1 MYFYNMIK
9 QNLTEYIYIFL
20 LSIVGFLYY
29 EGVVDVVGFQWLYLS
44 IVNVFFF
51 LYFLIKNFKS
61 LSNLFKYS
69 IKGNYQLISYLIF
82 FISSIVS
89 IVYSLNHSVAII
101 AVSKIGIILCS
112 LFLLSQIK
120 IGNENFLLFVS
131 SLFSVFLLIEI
142 SSSLYPYFEI
152 IQVTEYK
159 FSMAENFLKGFAG
172 NKNITSASIA
182 FKIPFA
188 YLLLNKSKNLIIKIT
203 LLGLITFGFFN
214 LIILSSRAILV
225 SYTIVILFLIITLLL
240 VNAKKSKY
248 LSIIKQVL
256 VFILP
261 FIIAFI
267 FFKTNNTDQN
277 LNVTSRVSSIN
288 TSDVSATTRLRY
300 YKKGLEYFIKNP
312 IAGAG
317 IGNFQLISIKL
328 DSDNIESYIVP
339 YVAHN
344 DFIEVFTELGLV
356 GGLAYLLF
364 VLITGIYLI
373 QLFFK
378 LDDEV
383 EREQIIFLSMPFIIY
398 FIDANLNFPQYRP
411 IMQIAFIIYSV
422 LVFNFYRKK
431 ISKWML

>member
-1 MYFYNMIK
+1 MIK

-152 IQVTEYK
+152 IQVTEYN

-300 YKKGLEYFIKNP
+300 YKKGLEYFIENP

-344 DFIEVFTELGLV
+344 DFVEVFTELGLF

-364 VLITGIYLI
+364 VLSIAIYLI
-373 QLFFK
+373 RLFFK
-378 LDDEV
+378 LNDEV
-383 EREQIIFLSMPFIIY
+383 ERVQIIFLSMPFIIY

-411 IMQIAFIIYSV
+411 IMQIAFLIYSV
-422 LVFNFYRKK
+422 LVFKFYKK
-431 ISKWML
+431 RIS

>member
-1 MYFYNMIK
+1 MIK
-9 QNLTEYIYIFL
+9 KHLAEYFYIFL
-20 LSIVGFLYY
+20 IAIVGFIHY

-89 IVYSLNHSVAII
+89 IVYSLNQSVAII
-101 AVSKIGIILCS
+101 AVSKIGIILSS

-182 FKIPFA
+182 LKIPFV
-188 YLLLNKSKNLIIKIT
+188 YLLLNKSKNLIIKIS
-203 LLGLITFGFFN
+203 LLILITLGFFN
-214 LIILSSRAILV
+214 LFVLSSRAILV
-225 SYTIVILFLIITLLL
+225 SYLIVLIFLIITLII
-240 VNAKKSKY
+240 VNAKKSRH
-248 LSIIKQVL
+248 LHIIKHVSL
-256 VFILP
+256 FILP
-261 FIIAFI
+261 IIISFI
-267 FFKTNNTDQN
+267 FFKTINTDQN
-277 LNVTSRVSSIN
+277 LNITSRVSSIS

-300 YKKGLEYFIKNP
+300 YNKGLEYFIENP
-312 IAGAG
+312 LAGAG

-356 GGLAYLLF
+356 GGIAYLLF
-364 VLITGIYLI
+364 VLVTGIYLI
-373 QLFFK
+373 RLFFK

-383 EREQIIFLSMPFIIY
+383 EREQIIFLSIPFIIY

-411 IMQIAFIIYSV
+411 IMQVAFIIYSV
-422 LVFNFYRKK
+422 LVFKYYRKK
-431 ISKWML
+431 ISI

>member
-1 MYFYNMIK
+1 MIK
-9 QNLTEYIYIFL
+9 QNFTEYLYIFL
-20 LSIVGFLYY
+20 VSIVGFLHY

-44 IVNVFFF
+44 IVNVFFLF
-51 LYFLIKNFKS
+51 YFIVKNAKNLSITIKSSF
-61 LSNLFKYS
+61 
-69 IKGNYQLISYLIF
+69 IGNYQLILYLLF

-89 IVYSLNHSVAII
+89 IFYSLNQSVAII

-112 LFLLSQIK
+112 LFLFSQIK
-120 IGNENFLLFVS
+120 LDKEKFLLFVS
-131 SLFSVFLLIEI
+131 SLFTVFLLIEI

-159 FSMAENFLKGFAG
+159 FSMAQTYLKGFAG

-188 YLLLNKSKNLIIKIT
+188 YLLLNKSKNLIVKSS
-203 LLGLITFGFFN
+203 LLLLIAFGFFN
-214 LIILSSRAILV
+214 LIVLSSRAILV
-225 SYTIVILFLIITLLL
+225 SYSTVLIFLISTLLI
-240 VNAKKSKY
+240 VYANKSRFID
-248 LSIIKQVL
+248 IIKQVS

-261 FIIAFI
+261 IIIAFI

-277 LNVTSRVSSIN
+277 LNVTSRVSSIS

-300 YKKGLEYFIKNP
+300 YTKGLEYFIENP

-364 VLITGIYLI
+364 VLATGIYLI
-373 QLFFK
+373 RLFFK
-378 LDDEV
+378 LNDEL
-383 EREQIIFLSMPFIIY
+383 ERVQIIFLSMPFIIY

-422 LVFNFYRKK
+422 LVFKFYRKR
-431 ISKWML
+431 IS

>member
-1 MYFYNMIK
+1 MIK
-9 QNLTEYIYIFL
+9 QNFTEYLYIFL
-20 LSIVGFLYY
+20 VSIVGFLHY

-44 IVNVFFF
+44 IVNVFFLF
-51 LYFLIKNFKS
+51 YFIVKNAKNLSITIKSSF
-61 LSNLFKYS
+61 
-69 IKGNYQLISYLIF
+69 IGNYQLILYLLF

-89 IVYSLNHSVAII
+89 IFYSLNQSVAII

-112 LFLLSQIK
+112 LFLFSQIK
-120 IGNENFLLFVS
+120 LDKEKFLLFVS
-131 SLFSVFLLIEI
+131 SLFTVFLLIEI

-159 FSMAENFLKGFAG
+159 FSMAQTYLKGFAG

-188 YLLLNKSKNLIIKIT
+188 YLLLNKFKNLIVKSS
-203 LLGLITFGFFN
+203 LLLLIAFGFFN
-214 LIILSSRAILV
+214 LIVLSSRAILV
-225 SYTIVILFLIITLLL
+225 SYSTVLIFLISTLLI
-240 VNAKKSKY
+240 VYANKSRFID
-248 LSIIKQVL
+248 IIKQVS

-261 FIIAFI
+261 IIIAFI

-277 LNVTSRVSSIN
+277 LNVTSRVSSIS

-300 YKKGLEYFIKNP
+300 YTKGLEYFIENP

-364 VLITGIYLI
+364 VLSIGIYLVR
-373 QLFFK
+373 LFFELNVK
-378 LDDEV
+378 G
-383 EREQIIFLSMPFIIY
+383 ERLQIIFLSMPFLIY
-398 FIDANLNFPQYRP
+398 FVDANLNFPQYRP
-411 IMQIAFIIYSV
+411 IMQIAFLIYSV
-422 LVFNFYRKK
+422 LVFKFYRKRF
-431 ISKWML
+431 S

>member
-1 MYFYNMIK
+1 MIK
-9 QNLTEYIYIFL
+9 QNFTEYLYIFL
-20 LSIVGFLYY
+20 VSIVGFLHY

-44 IVNVFFF
+44 IVNVFFLF
-51 LYFLIKNFKS
+51 YFIVKNAKNLSITIKSSF
-61 LSNLFKYS
+61 
-69 IKGNYQLISYLIF
+69 IGNYQLILYLLF

-89 IVYSLNHSVAII
+89 IFYSLNQSVAII

-112 LFLLSQIK
+112 LFLFSQIK
-120 IGNENFLLFVS
+120 LDKEKFLLFVS
-131 SLFSVFLLIEI
+131 SLFTVFLLIEI

-159 FSMAENFLKGFAG
+159 FSMAQTYLKGFAG

-182 FKIPFA
+182 FKIPFV
-188 YLLLNKSKNLIIKIT
+188 YLLLNKSKSLIFKT
-203 LLGLITFGFFN
+203 LLLVLIAFGFFN
-214 LIILSSRAILV
+214 LIVLSSRAILV
-225 SYTIVILFLIITLLL
+225 SYSIVLIFLIITLLI
-240 VNAKKSKY
+240 VYANKSRFID
-248 LSIIKQVL
+248 IIKQVS

-261 FIIAFI
+261 IIIAFI

-277 LNVTSRVSSIN
+277 LNVTSRVSSIS

-300 YKKGLEYFIKNP
+300 YTKGLEYFIENP

-344 DFIEVFTELGLV
+344 DFIEVFTELGVV

-364 VLITGIYLI
+364 VLATGIYLVR
-373 QLFFK
+373 LFFELNVK
-378 LDDEV
+378 G
-383 EREQIIFLSMPFIIY
+383 ERLQIIFLSMPFLIY

-411 IMQIAFIIYSV
+411 IMQIAFLIYSV
-422 LVFNFYRKK
+422 LVFKFYRKR
-431 ISKWML
+431 IS

>member
-1 MYFYNMIK
+1 MIK
-9 QNLTEYIYIFL
+9 QNFTEYLYIFL
-20 LSIVGFLYY
+20 VSIVGFLHY

-44 IVNVFFF
+44 IVNVFFLF
-51 LYFLIKNFKS
+51 YFIVKNAKNLSITIKSSF
-61 LSNLFKYS
+61 
-69 IKGNYQLISYLIF
+69 IGNYQLILYLLF

-89 IVYSLNHSVAII
+89 IFYSLNQSVAII
-101 AVSKIGIILCS
+101 AVSKIAIILCS

-120 IGNENFLLFVS
+120 LDKEKFLLFVS
-131 SLFSVFLLIEI
+131 SLFTVFLLIEI

-152 IQVTEYK
+152 IQTTEYK
-159 FSMAENFLKGFAG
+159 VSMSQTYLKGFAG

-188 YLLLNKSKNLIIKIT
+188 YLLLNKSKNLIVKSS
-203 LLGLITFGFFN
+203 LLLLIAFGFFN
-214 LIILSSRAILV
+214 LIVLSSRAILV
-225 SYTIVILFLIITLLL
+225 SYSTVLIFLISTLLI
-240 VNAKKSKY
+240 VYANKSRFID
-248 LSIIKQVL
+248 IIKQVS

-261 FIIAFI
+261 IIIAFI

-277 LNVTSRVSSIN
+277 LNVTSRVSSIS

-300 YKKGLEYFIKNP
+300 YTKGLEYFIENP

-356 GGLAYLLF
+356 GGIAYLLF
-364 VLITGIYLI
+364 VLVTGIYLI
-373 QLFFK
+373 RLFFK

-383 EREQIIFLSMPFIIY
+383 EREQIIFLSIPFIIY

-411 IMQIAFIIYSV
+411 IMQVAFIIYSV
-422 LVFNFYRKK
+422 LVFKYYRKK
-431 ISKWML
+431 ISI

>member
-1 MYFYNMIK
+1 MIK
-9 QNLTEYIYIFL
+9 QNFTEYLYIFL
-20 LSIVGFLYY
+20 VSIVGFLHY

-44 IVNVFFF
+44 IVNVFFLF
-51 LYFLIKNFKS
+51 YFIVKNAKNLSITIKSSF
-61 LSNLFKYS
+61 
-69 IKGNYQLISYLIF
+69 IGNYQLILYLIF

-89 IVYSLNHSVAII
+89 IFYSLNQSVAII

-120 IGNENFLLFVS
+120 LDKEKFLLFVS
-131 SLFSVFLLIEI
+131 SLFTVFLLIEI

-152 IQVTEYK
+152 IQTTEYK
-159 FSMAENFLKGFAG
+159 VSMSQTYLKGFAG

-188 YLLLNKSKNLIIKIT
+188 YLLLNKSKNLIVKSS
-203 LLGLITFGFFN
+203 LLLLIAFGFFN
-214 LIILSSRAILV
+214 LIVLSSRAILV
-225 SYTIVILFLIITLLL
+225 SYSTVLIFLIITLLI
-240 VNAKKSKY
+240 VYANKSRFID
-248 LSIIKQVL
+248 IIKQVS

-261 FIIAFI
+261 IIIAFI

-277 LNVTSRVSSIN
+277 LNVTSRVSTIS

-300 YKKGLEYFIKNP
+300 YTKGLEYFIENP

-344 DFIEVFTELGLV
+344 DFIEVFTELGVV

-364 VLITGIYLI
+364 VLSTGIYLVR
-373 QLFFK
+373 LFFELNVK
-378 LDDEV
+378 G
-383 EREQIIFLSMPFIIY
+383 ERLQIIFLSMPFLIY

-411 IMQIAFIIYSV
+411 IMQIAFLIYSV
-422 LVFNFYRKK
+422 LVYKFYRKR
-431 ISKWML
+431 IS

>member
-1 MYFYNMIK
+1 MYFYAMIK
-9 QNLTEYIYIFL
+9 KNLAQYIYIFL
-20 LSIVGFLYY
+20 ISIVGFLHY

-44 IVNVFFF
+44 VVNLFF
-51 LYFLIKNFKS
+51 LFYHLVKNSNELSNSFKS
-61 LSNLFKYS
+61 SFT
-69 IKGNYQLISYLIF
+69 GNYQLILYLIF
-82 FISSIVS
+82 FIFSIVS
-89 IVYSLNHSVAII
+89 IFYSLNQSVAII

-112 LFLLSQIK
+112 LFLLSQTK
-120 IGNENFLLFVS
+120 LDEQKFLLFIS

-159 FSMAENFLKGFAG
+159 FSMAQTYLKGFAG

-188 YLLLNKSKNLIIKIT
+188 YLLLKKSKNIIVKTLLII
-203 LLGLITFGFFN
+203 LIVFGFFN
-214 LIILSSRAILV
+214 LIVLSSRAILV
-225 SYTIVILFLIITLLL
+225 SYSIVLLFLISTLLI
-240 VNAKKSKY
+240 VNAKKLKY
-248 LSIIKQVL
+248 LNIIKQVS

-261 FIIAFI
+261 IIIALI

-300 YKKGLEYFIKNP
+300 YKKGLEYFIENP

-344 DFIEVFTELGLV
+344 DFVEVFTELGLF

-364 VLITGIYLI
+364 VLSIAIYLI
-373 QLFFK
+373 RLFFK
-378 LDDEV
+378 LNDEV
-383 EREQIIFLSMPFIIY
+383 ERVQIIFLSMPFIIY

-411 IMQIAFIIYSV
+411 IMQIAFLIYSV
-422 LVFNFYRKK
+422 LVFKFYKK
-431 ISKWML
+431 RIS

>member
-1 MYFYNMIK
+1 MYFYAMIK
-9 QNLTEYIYIFL
+9 KNLAQYIYIFL
-20 LSIVGFLYY
+20 ISIVGFLHY

-44 IVNVFFF
+44 VVNLFF
-51 LYFLIKNFKS
+51 LFYYLVKNSNELSNSFKS
-61 LSNLFKYS
+61 SFTD
-69 IKGNYQLISYLIF
+69 NYQLILYLIF
-82 FISSIVS
+82 FIFSIVS
-89 IVYSLNHSVAII
+89 IFYSLNQSVAII

-112 LFLLSQIK
+112 LFLLSQTK
-120 IGNENFLLFVS
+120 LDEQKFLLFVS

-159 FSMAENFLKGFAG
+159 FSMAQTYLKGFAG

-188 YLLLNKSKNLIIKIT
+188 YLLLKKSKNIIVKTLLII
-203 LLGLITFGFFN
+203 LIVFGFFN
-214 LIILSSRAILV
+214 LIVLSSRAILV
-225 SYTIVILFLIITLLL
+225 SYSIVLLFLISTLLI
-240 VNAKKSKY
+240 VNAKKLKY
-248 LSIIKQVL
+248 LNIIKQVS

-261 FIIAFI
+261 IIIALI

-300 YKKGLEYFIKNP
+300 YKKGLEYFIENP

-344 DFIEVFTELGLV
+344 DFVEVFTELGLF

-364 VLITGIYLI
+364 VLSIAIYLI
-373 QLFFK
+373 RLFFK
-378 LDDEV
+378 LNDEV
-383 EREQIIFLSMPFIIY
+383 ERVQIIFLSMPFIIY

-411 IMQIAFIIYSV
+411 IMQIAFLIYSV
-422 LVFNFYRKK
+422 LVFKFYKK
-431 ISKWML
+431 RIS

>member
-1 MYFYNMIK
+1 LYFYAMIK
-9 QNLTEYIYIFL
+9 KNLAQYIYIFL
-20 LSIVGFLYY
+20 ISIVGFLHY

-44 IVNVFFF
+44 VVNLFF
-51 LYFLIKNFKS
+51 LFYYLVKNSNELSNSFKS
-61 LSNLFKYS
+61 SF
-69 IKGNYQLISYLIF
+69 IGNYQLILYLIF
-82 FISSIVS
+82 FIFSIVS
-89 IVYSLNHSVAII
+89 IFYSLNQSVAII

-112 LFLLSQIK
+112 LFLLSQTK
-120 IGNENFLLFVS
+120 LDEQKFLLFIS

-152 IQVTEYK
+152 IKVTEYK
-159 FSMAENFLKGFAG
+159 FSMAQTYLKGFAG

-300 YKKGLEYFIKNP
+300 YNKGLEYFIENP
-312 IAGAG
+312 LVGAG

-344 DFIEVFTELGLV
+344 DFVEVFTELGLF

-364 VLITGIYLI
+364 VLSIAIYLI
-373 QLFFK
+373 RLFFK
-378 LDDEV
+378 LNDEV
-383 EREQIIFLSMPFIIY
+383 ERVQIIFLSMPFIIY

-411 IMQIAFIIYSV
+411 IMQIAFLIYSV
-422 LVFNFYRKK
+422 LVFKFYKK
-431 ISKWML
+431 RIS

>member
-1 MYFYNMIK
+1 MIK

-277 LNVTSRVSSIN
+277 LNVTSRVSSISA
-288 TSDVSATTRLRY
+288 SDVSATTRLRY

-431 ISKWML
+431 ISK

>member
-9 QNLTEYIYIFL
+9 QNFTEYLYIFL
-20 LSIVGFLYY
+20 VSIVGFLHY

-44 IVNVFFF
+44 IVNVFFLF
-51 LYFLIKNFKS
+51 YFIVKNAKNLSITIKSSF
-61 LSNLFKYS
+61 
-69 IKGNYQLISYLIF
+69 IGNYQLILYLLF

-89 IVYSLNHSVAII
+89 IFYSLNQSVAII

-112 LFLLSQIK
+112 LFLFSQIK
-120 IGNENFLLFVS
+120 LDKEKFLLFVS
-131 SLFSVFLLIEI
+131 SLFTVFLLIEI

-152 IQVTEYK
+152 IQATEYK
-159 FSMAENFLKGFAG
+159 FSMAQTYLKGFAG

-188 YLLLNKSKNLIIKIT
+188 YLLLNKSKNLIVKSS
-203 LLGLITFGFFN
+203 LLLLIAFGFFN
-214 LIILSSRAILV
+214 LIVLSSRAILV
-225 SYTIVILFLIITLLL
+225 SYSTVLIFLISTLIIL
-240 VNAKKSKY
+240 NAKKSKV
-248 LSIIKQVL
+248 LEIIKQVS

-261 FIIAFI
+261 IIIAFI

-277 LNVTSRVSSIN
+277 LNVTSRVSSISS
-288 TSDVSATTRLRY
+288 SDVSATTRLRY
-300 YKKGLEYFIKNP
+300 YTKGLEYFIENP
-312 IAGAG
+312 ITGAG

-344 DFIEVFTELGLV
+344 DFIEVFTELGVV

-364 VLITGIYLI
+364 VLATGIYLVR
-373 QLFFK
+373 LFFELNVK
-378 LDDEV
+378 G
-383 EREQIIFLSMPFIIY
+383 ERLQIIFLSMPFLIY

-411 IMQIAFIIYSV
+411 IMQIAFLIYSV
-422 LVFNFYRKK
+422 LVFKFYRKR
-431 ISKWML
+431 IS